1 MHDVIRH
8 LLLDV
13 FNQDFSK
20 IRDAGEF
27 HRVFFAKKLALS
39 DLKKIS
45 AAVRGSQ
52 ISLDGEAIPAAI
64 MIPGR
69 SPGLSPFA
77 VVAQLHGNE
86 PAGNAGIALAM
97 ALSQMGQL
105 TRDVIGVIGNPLA
118 AGQYF
123 EAWSAHPN
131 ARQETRDAY
140 RCGLDEQGNLLPDMN
155 RIPVDFMERDPA
167 IPNIKRAQELYLL
180 GQHISGVADIHSA
193 RGHMV
198 CITDYKYEKHLKHCP
213 IRDVLTGLADAIS
226 AHASAAVTVRTLKTT
241 LATLPNIESQ
251 TGIEAGSHEEESAPF
266 VAASFTLSLLHTLG
280 LTKMPPFYDKEDGVF
295 NRYAVRPRITYADL
309 IIEGKLQADDLVY
322 MAKELPPLT
331 SPPPAGGINKNSPPA
346 SGGTTGG
353 NIVEYQYEEME
364 AVKKGQVVAVAKPSG
379 ALFRAPYDFSGIFWS
394 KSGALY
400 DKDPSVGPWPVKAD
414 KLASTK
420 FCFPCDVSR
429 WEINS

>member
-1 MHDVIRH
+1 MQDTIRH

-27 HRVFFAKKLALS
+27 HYAFFKKKLALA

-45 AAVRGSQ
+45 AAVRNSQ
-52 ISLDGEAIPAAI
+52 ISLDGQAIPAAI

-69 SPGLSPFA
+69 APGLSPFA
-77 VVAQLHGNE
+77 IVAQLHGNE

-97 ALSQMGQL
+97 ALSQAGTL
-105 TRDVIGVIGNPLA
+105 ERDVIGVIGNPLA

-123 EAWSAHPN
+123 EAWAQNPG
-131 ARQETRDAY
+131 ARQETRDCY
-140 RCGLDEQGNLLPDMN
+140 RCGLDKNGNLLPDMN

-167 IPNIKRAQELYLL
+167 VPNIKRAQELYAL
-180 GQHISGVADIHSA
+180 GRNICGIADIHSA

-213 IRDVLTGLADAIS
+213 IRDVLVGLADAIS

-251 TGIEAGSHEEESAPF
+251 TGIEAGSHEEENAPH

-280 LTKMPPFYDKEDGVF
+280 LTKISPLFDKENGVF
-295 NRYAVRPRITYADL
+295 NCYTVKPRITYADL
-309 IIEGKLQADDLVY
+309 AMEGKLQPDDRVY
-322 MAKELPPLT
+322 MAKE
-331 SPPPAGGINKNSPPA
+331 
-346 SGGTTGG
+346 SGGK
-353 NIVEYQYEEME
+353 IAEHQYEEME
-364 AVKKGQVVAVAKPSG
+364 AIKKGQVVAVARPSG
-379 ALFRAPYDFSGIFWS
+379 TLFRSPDDFSGIFWS
-394 KSGALY
+394 KAQALY
-400 DKDPSVGPWPVKAD
+400 DKDPTVGPWPVNAD
-414 KLASTK
+414 TLAATK
-420 FCFPCDVSR
+420 FCFPCRVSKKT
-429 WEINS
+429 IDFKQ